1 MDLLNYHV
9 DLKEFETLKD
19 FNEEFNINKQD
30 VILAPSFLNEK
41 LKSVFDVTILNV
53 ENYCNGE
60 PDDIGTDKLI
70 DDVRAI
76 KSKRIIAI
84 GGGSVMD
91 LAKICSVAENNH
103 IDDLFN
109 KLPNLNKTIELILIP
124 TTCGTGSE
132 VTNIAV
138 VNRTKIGTK
147 MGLASPDMFGN
158 YACLI
163 PELLNGLPLK
173 VFATSS
179 IDALV
184 HAIESALSPKST
196 EYTELFSY
204 EAIRI
209 IIESYK
215 CIVSK
220 GLDYRFNL
228 NKEFLIASNYA
239 GLAFGSAGTGCVHA
253 MAYPLG
259 GVCHVAHGE
268 SNYTILTAV
277 MYYYAKHSDSSKL
290 DKLKNNLAKLLDCN
304 EDECFIELE
313 KLLNNI
319 LPKKT
324 LKQYGAKYE
333 DLPNW
338 ANSCFKNQQRL
349 LKNSLIEMS
358 EEAILEIY
366 NSIY

>member
-1 MDLLNYHV
+1 MDLLNYNV
-9 DLKEFETLKD
+9 NLKEFETLKD
-19 FNEEFNINKQD
+19 FNKEFKVNKED
-30 VILAPSFLNEK
+30 VVLTTSFLVEK
-41 LKSVFDVTILNV
+41 LKKEFDANILEV
-53 ENYCNGE
+53 EDYCKGE
-60 PDDIGTDKLI
+60 PDDIGTDMLI
-70 DDVRAI
+70 DDIRKLNA
-76 KSKRIIAI
+76 KRIIAI
-84 GGGSVMD
+84 GGGSVLD
-91 LAKICSVAENNH
+91 LAKICSVAKEEH

-109 KLPNLNKTIELILIP
+109 KLPKLNKTMELITIP

-147 MGLASPDMFGN
+147 MGLASSDMFAD

-163 PELLNGLPLK
+163 PELIDGLPLK

-184 HAIESALSPKST
+184 HAMESVLSPKAT
-196 EYTELFSY
+196 EYSELFSY
-204 EAIRI
+204 EAIRV

-215 CIVSK
+215 YIVAN
-220 GLDYRFNL
+220 GLDSRFKL
-228 NKEFLIASNYA
+228 NREFLIAANYA
-239 GLAFGSAGTGCVHA
+239 GIAFGSAGTGCVHA

-277 MYYYAKHSDSSKL
+277 MYYYAKHSNSVKL
-290 DKLKNNLAKLLDCN
+290 DKLMNCLANLLECSK
-304 EDECFIELE
+304 DECFVKLE
-313 KLLNNI
+313 DLLNNV

-324 LKQYGAKYE
+324 LKEYGAKFE

-338 ANSCFKNQQRL
+338 ANSCYKNQQRL